1 MFLGK
6 YSRTLDAKG
15 RLALPV
21 KFREQLPGGS
31 VVTISPED
39 CLRVYTPV
47 EWELVTQNLRVNE
60 ATGETER
67 NLIRRMFS
75 EAAELEFDG
84 QGRALIPATLRDHA
98 GIGTSAMVVGV
109 NNVVEIWSEGR
120 WQALEASTT
129 NFTQLA
135 DAVAKSRNA
144 SP

>member
-21 KFREQLPGGS
+21 KFREQLPNGS
-31 VVTISPED
+31 VVTISPEN
-39 CLRVYTPV
+39 CLRVYTPA
-47 EWELVTQNLRVNE
+47 EWGQVTASLRVSE

-67 NLIRRMFS
+67 NLVRRMFA

-98 GIGTSAMVVGV
+98 GIGATAMVVGV
-109 NNVVEIWSEGR
+109 NNVVEIWGDAS
-120 WQALEASTT
+120 WQALEAATSD
-129 NFTQLA
+129 FTHLA
-135 DAVAKSRNA
+135 DEVARSRNA
-144 SP
+144 SS

>member
-39 CLRVYTPV
+39 CLRVYTPT
-47 EWELVTQNLRVNE
+47 EWEEVTESLRVSE

-67 NLIRRMFS
+67 NLIRRMFA
-75 EAAELEFDG
+75 EASELEFDG
-84 QGRALIPATLRDHA
+84 QGRALIPATLRAHA
-98 GIGTSAMVVGV
+98 GIGTTAMVVGV
-109 NNVVEIWSEGR
+109 NNVVEIWSDGR
-120 WQALEASTT
+120 WQALEAATT

-135 DAVAKSRNA
+135 DAVANSRNA
-144 SP
+144 ST